1 MAKMGK
7 SGMDMCKG
15 LTTKSPKGVDGS
27 MKIPKSNTVN
37 EGTRDNTAKTPATIG
52 GRVA

>member
-7 SGMDMCKG
+7 GGMDMCKG
-15 LTTKSPKGVDGS
+15 MTKKSPPGVDKS
-27 MKIPKSNTVN
+27 MSIPSGNTVN
-37 EGTRDNTAKTPATIG
+37 EPTRDGVAKTPATIG